1 MRFRKSL
8 MNRESQW
15 LHLNKN
21 ERRGERTQHALRK
34 MKTNRNPESTAHK
47 EEEEEEQEN
56 AHSMR

>member
-1 MRFRKSL
+1 MAAFEQE
-8 MNRESQW
+8 RE
-15 LHLNKN
+15 
-21 ERRGERTQHALRK
+21 EGGERTQHALRK